1 MNPEEATAEL
11 AEIASAA
18 LSALKQ
24 ASSTAEVKEVEV
36 TTLGRK
42 GRFSQLSRSLG
53 ELAPEGRKLVGRA
66 SNEVRTAIQSAVA
79 EQLAN
84 LAAAESVE
92 KMQAER
98 LDVTLPGR
106 RPRIG
111 RLHPLTQVLDEVI
124 DTFTGLGFRVAEGPI
139 VETDYYN
146 FEALNFTPDHP
157 ARSMHDTYY
166 VESDES
172 EQLLLRTHTSPMQI
186 RLMQSKPPPLCV
198 VIPGLCCRRD
208 EVDANHLSVFT
219 QLEGLVVDDGVSFA
233 DLKGTLEVFAKAMF
247 GPDLRVRMHP
257 SYFPF
262 TEPSAE
268 VYVSCFAC
276 DGSGCR
282 VCRGEGWIEIMGAG
296 MVHPNVFKAVGYDPE
311 ISGFAFGMGI
321 ERIAKLKFQ
330 VSDLRF
336 FYENDLRFL
345 GTFA

>member
-1 MNPEEATAEL
+1 
-11 AEIASAA
+11 
-18 LSALKQ
+18 
-24 ASSTAEVKEVEV
+24 
-36 TTLGRK
+36 
-42 GRFSQLSRSLG
+42 
-53 ELAPEGRKLVGRA
+53 
-66 SNEVRTAIQSAVA
+66 
-79 EQLAN
+79 
-84 LAAAESVE
+84 
-92 KMQAER
+92 
-98 LDVTLPGR
+98 
-106 RPRIG
+106 
-111 RLHPLTQVLDEVI
+111 
-124 DTFTGLGFRVAEGPI
+124 
-139 VETDYYN
+139 
-146 FEALNFTPDHP
+146 
-157 ARSMHDTYY
+157 MHDTYY

-198 VIPGLCCRRD
+198 LIPGLCCRRD